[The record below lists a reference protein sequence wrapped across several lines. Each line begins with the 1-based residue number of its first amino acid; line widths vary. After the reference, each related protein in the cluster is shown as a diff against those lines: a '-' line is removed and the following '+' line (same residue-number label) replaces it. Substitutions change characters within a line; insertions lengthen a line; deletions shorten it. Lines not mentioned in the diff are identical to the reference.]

1 MPRPQFV
8 DEHLGRRALVDIAG
22 IARYLASS
30 ERHVK
35 RLVAERRI
43 PHHKVGHFVRFD
55 LDDIDE
61 WLRSTRRGPAA

>member
-1 MPRPQFV
+1 MPRPQLV
-8 DEHLGRRALVDIAG
+8 DEQPIRRALVDIG
-22 IARYLASS
+22 GVARYLASS
-30 ERHVK
+30 ERHIK

-55 LDDIDE
+55 LDDIDD